1 VRGLHLLELLGLPLQ
16 LLILQLE
23 GRLCLL
29 GTLLD
34 FLEEGR
40 LLSVGFLEVREG
52 GVDLRELS

>member
-1 VRGLHLLELLGLPLQ
+1 LQ

>member
-1 VRGLHLLELLGLPLQ
+1 LQ
-16 LLILQLE
+16 LLVLQLK

-40 LLSVGFLEVREG
+40 LLSVSLLEVREG
-52 GVDLRELS
+52 GVGLRELS